1 MADRTIRVL
10 LVEDNPGDAR
20 IIEETLTGV
29 TDSGFAF
36 HWVDRLSRAMEYL
49 KETDV
54 SIILLDLSLPDS
66 HGLDTFGRIH
76 GEAPDT
82 PIIVLTGLDD
92 EEVAVRTVHQGA
104 QDYLVKGCVD
114 GHLLVRAIRYAI
126 ERKEAQKEMSRYAE
140 ELRARNVEM
149 ETELSMAREI
159 QMAFLPK
166 DPTVFPQKGASG
178 DIAVRFCHRY
188 QPTEALA
195 GDFFDVLEI
204 SDAETGVLIS
214 DVVGHGVRAALIT
227 TFLRGLVERL
237 RPVAAD
243 PALFLTEMN
252 RSFMAALHESGF
264 PVFASVFYLVVDVR
278 KAEVRCAN
286 AGHPAPL
293 RVRPDRGVVEA
304 LSSDHRTRGPALGLM
319 EGFAYPLIQNPA
331 AERDWFLLFTDGLYE
346 VENPKGEQFG
356 EERLL
361 ASVRRGILL
370 PPSRLLDEL
379 LAEVRD
385 FSGHAN
391 FKDDVC
397 MVSVEVVRAGQ
408 DGP

>member
-1 MADRTIRVL
+1 MVNRPIKVL
-10 LVEDNPGDAR
+10 LVEDSPGDAR

-54 SIILLDLSLPDS
+54 RIILLDLSLPDS

-76 GEAPDT
+76 AEAPDI

-104 QDYLVKGCVD
+104 QDYLIKGCVD
-114 GHLLVRAIRYAI
+114 GHLLVRAMRYAI
-126 ERKEAQKEMSRYAE
+126 ERKDAQKALSVYAD

-166 DPTVFPQKGASG
+166 DCAVYPQKAASG
-178 DIAVRFCHRY
+178 EAAVRVCHRY
-188 QPTEALA
+188 EPTEALA
-195 GDFFDVLEI
+195 GDFFDILEI

-237 RPVAAD
+237 RPVAAN
-243 PALFLTEMN
+243 PGLFLTEMN
-252 RSFMAALHESGF
+252 RSFMASLHQSDF
-264 PVFASVFYLVVDVR
+264 PMFASVLYLVLDVR
-278 KAEVRCAN
+278 KTEVRCAN
-286 AGHPAPL
+286 AGHPTPL
-293 RVRPDRGVVEA
+293 RVRPDRGLVEA
-304 LSSDHRTRGPALGLM
+304 LSSDHRARGPALGLV
-319 EGFAYPLIQNPA
+319 EDFAYSLTQNPA

-346 VENPKGEQFG
+346 VENPNGEQFG

-361 ASVRRGILL
+361 ASVRRGVLL
-370 PPSRLLDEL
+370 PPNRLLDEL
-379 LAEVRD
+379 LAEIRD
-385 FSGHAN
+385 FSGHAD

-397 MVSVEVVRAGQ
+397 MVSVEVARARQ
-408 DGP
+408 DGA